1 MDIDEKVSVAIER
14 ARNARRYTLIKE
26 VDYIGASVYVYEVL
40 GKTNPYEVAAERMFF
55 K

>member
-14 ARNARRYTLIKE
+14 ARYARRHTLISE
-26 VDYIGASVYVYEVL
+26 IDYIGAAAYVYEIL
-40 GKTNPYEVAAERMFF
+40 GKTNSYELAVEKMFF